1 MWSREARRAERRSE
15 PTLARQFLVLQL
27 VVVAVLL
34 LIVGVVSVRQ
44 SNATFT
50 TERGSQLGAT
60 AEYVA
65 NLATVRDGLEE
76 AQEPGGS
83 PLAANALLAPSVD
96 RGLSLSG
103 ADEILLVGL
112 DGSVLSASD
121 PALLGEP
128 ALLGASDALERG
140 RRWTGEVETA
150 EGRVLAAHAPVLSV
164 PPTRRDGTSTGE
176 PVRLLGIVVAEQAY
190 PSVGAQLGDAGS
202 ELALFLGLGALL
214 GIVGS
219 VVVSR
224 VLARRTQGLGAAEL
238 ARLADHREAL
248 LHSIREGVV
257 AVDTEGR
264 VSMVND
270 AALDLLGLDGLGG
283 GAAVLGRPVDELGL
297 EPHVVELLTGAS
309 QQRARDAVALVGTRV
324 LVLNRRSAEAGGTGI
339 GSVTTMRDRTELV
352 SVQEQLSTNLTITDT
367 LRAQTHEFDNKLHVI
382 SGLVQLGEYDE
393 VRAVIGDITRQ
404 RSEVEGLVSAR
415 VGDRAVAALLVAK
428 HSVAAER
435 GVALRIDDASRL
447 GPLPASLGA
456 DVTTVLGNLV
466 DNAVDAV
473 AGRPDP
479 WVEVLVRDDGGE
491 VSLQVGDHGP
501 GVAPHLREEVFV
513 RGYSTKPGALGG
525 RGIGLPLVRLIS
537 TQRGGSVAVGEAPG
551 GGAEFE
557 VVLPLTAEERQ
568 SRAAERQEQD
578 QEQQGVAR

>member
-1 MWSREARRAERRSE
+1 MWSREARPGGRREGRRDE

-65 NLATVRDGLEE
+65 NLETVRDGLAE

-83 PLAANALLAPSVD
+83 TISANALLAPSVD

-112 DGSVLSASD
+112 DGTVLSASD
-121 PALLGEP
+121 PSLLGEP
-128 ALLGASDALERG
+128 ALLGSSDAMERG

-164 PPTRRDGTSTGE
+164 PRTRPDGTSTGE

-190 PSVGAQLGDAGS
+190 PGVGAQLGDAGS

-214 GIVGS
+214 GVVGS
-219 VVVSR
+219 VAVSR

-264 VSMVND
+264 ISMVND
-270 AALDLLGLDGLGG
+270 AALDLLGLTGP
-283 GAAVLGRPVDELGL
+283 GASGVLGRPVTELGL
-297 EPHVVELLTGAS
+297 EPHVVDLLTGAS
-309 QQRARDAVALVGTRV
+309 QERARDAVALVGTRV
-324 LVLNRRSAEAGGTGI
+324 LVLNRRSAQAGGTGI

-404 RSEVEGLVSAR
+404 RSEVEGLVSSR

-435 GVALRIDDASRL
+435 GVELRIDESSRL
-447 GPLPASLGA
+447 GPLPPSLGA

-479 WVEVLVRDDGGE
+479 WVEVLVRDDADQ
-491 VSLQVGDHGP
+491 VSLRVGDHGP
-501 GVAPHLREEVFV
+501 GVPPQLREEVFV

-551 GGAEFE
+551 GGAEFV
-557 VVLPLTAEERQ
+557 VVLPLGPEERQ
-568 SRAAERQEQD
+568 SRHAEQQEQ
-578 QEQQGVAR
+578 EEVAP

>member
-1 MWSREARRAERRSE
+1 MWSREARRSAGRSE

-50 TERGSQLGAT
+50 TERGGQLGAT

-65 NLATVRDGLEE
+65 NLDTVRTGLEQ
-76 AQEPGGS
+76 AQEPGAS
-83 PLAANALLAPSVD
+83 PVSANALLAPSVD

-103 ADEILLVGL
+103 ADDLLIVGL
-112 DGSVLSASD
+112 DGAVLSSSD
-121 PALLGEP
+121 PSLLGEP
-128 ALLGASDALERG
+128 AVLGASDALERG
-140 RRWTGEVETA
+140 RRWTGEVEA
-150 EGRVLAAHAPVLSV
+150 ADGRVLAAHAPVLSV
-164 PPTRRDGTSTGE
+164 PPTNPDGTTNGE

-270 AALDLLGLDGLGG
+270 AALDLLGLPDDEP
-283 GAAVLGRPVDELGL
+283 VLGRRVDELGL
-297 EPHVVELLTGAS
+297 EQHVVDLLTGAS
-309 QQRARDAVALVGTRV
+309 QERAGDAVALVGTRV
-324 LVLNRRSAEAGGTGI
+324 LVLNRRSAESGGAGI

-352 SVQEQLSTNLTITDT
+352 SVQEQLSTNLSITDT

-435 GVALRIDDASRL
+435 GVALRLDDASRL
-447 GPLPASLGA
+447 GPLPASLVA

-479 WVEVLVRDDGGE
+479 WVEVLVRDDGAQVLVR
-491 VSLQVGDHGP
+491 VSDHGP
-501 GVAPHLREEVFV
+501 GVPPDLREEVFV
-513 RGYSTKPGALGG
+513 RGYSTKPDAVGG

-537 TQRGGSVAVGEAPG
+537 SQRGGSVSVGEAPG
-551 GGAEFE
+551 GGAVFD
-557 VVLPLTAEERQ
+557 VVLPLGIEAGQSGPARQAAGRPSEE
-568 SRAAERQEQD
+568 
-578 QEQQGVAR
+578 VAR